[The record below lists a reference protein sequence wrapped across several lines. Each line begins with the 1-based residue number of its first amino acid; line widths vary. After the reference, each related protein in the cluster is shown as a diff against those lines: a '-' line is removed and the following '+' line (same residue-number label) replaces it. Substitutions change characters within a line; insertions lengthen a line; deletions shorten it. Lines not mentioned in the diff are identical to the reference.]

1 MSDRWPEQLMLS
13 AVVGMSIVIAASL
26 TASSRLHQ
34 ESLGGTVNVGATRAA
49 SSTWQR
55 VLPPEGWHILSF
67 GRGFEDLDTTIDGS
81 VWLAAQHGG
90 VFRMGAESSQVYG
103 VDTFTRTLRGISMVS
118 PTDGWIAG
126 DDGVPLRFTGERWE
140 RAQSPV
146 MDNLRATLM
155 DVDMVSESDGWMCID
170 KANII
175 PPIES
180 NMLRFD
186 GDRWS
191 FHDFP
196 ATDNCFTIHML
207 SQSYGWVGG
216 SGSLSRFDGVS
227 WASMPSPVEG
237 LISSIDIISPSDV
250 WAVAGRNFLHF
261 NGEEWLVIPNPSN
274 KEMTAIDF
282 VSPNEGWAVG
292 AAIMH
297 YSEGE
302 WTEVESPVELDLE
315 KQYLLRLKMIS
326 AAEGWAVG
334 TLGLILHYSTDN
346 GGGPGLAE
354 RFDYSANLPWVGAH
368 AD

>member
-1 MSDRWPEQLMLS
+1 
-13 AVVGMSIVIAASL
+13 
-26 TASSRLHQ
+26 
-34 ESLGGTVNVGATRAA
+34 
-49 SSTWQR
+49 
-55 VLPPEGWHILSF
+55 
-67 GRGFEDLDTTIDGS
+67 
-81 VWLAAQHGG
+81 
-90 VFRMGAESSQVYG
+90 
-103 VDTFTRTLRGISMVS
+103 
-118 PTDGWIAG
+118 
-126 DDGVPLRFTGERWE
+126 
-140 RAQSPV
+140 
-146 MDNLRATLM
+146 
-155 DVDMVSESDGWMCID
+155 
-170 KANII
+170 
-175 PPIES
+175 
-180 NMLRFD
+180 
-186 GDRWS
+186 
-191 FHDFP
+191 
-196 ATDNCFTIHML
+196 
-207 SQSYGWVGG
+207 
-216 SGSLSRFDGVS
+216 
-227 WASMPSPVEG
+227 MPSPVEG